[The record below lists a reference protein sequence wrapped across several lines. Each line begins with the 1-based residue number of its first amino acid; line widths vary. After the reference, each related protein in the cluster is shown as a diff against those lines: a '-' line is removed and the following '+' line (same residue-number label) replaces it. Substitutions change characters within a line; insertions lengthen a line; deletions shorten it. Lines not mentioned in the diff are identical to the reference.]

1 MTDATT
7 LPATAGSGDPTATG
21 DPTTTGDPS
30 GVRVGFSGL
39 GRMGSLMAAN
49 LQTAGFDL
57 TVHNRTHS
65 RAESFAAATGA
76 KLAASGRELAEA
88 VPVIVT
94 MVADGPAL
102 ASLLEGPDGIA
113 AGLSAGDIVVDMGTS
128 GLEYTQ
134 RARRVVE
141 AAGGHLVEAPVSG
154 STAAAEAATLLVM
167 TAGDAA
173 AAAAAGPVLA
183 AMSARVLHVGGPG
196 AGAALK
202 LAVNSALFATMGAV
216 GESLVLAE
224 RAGVPREVAYEVFA
238 NSAIAA
244 PVVKYRRAAFEAPL
258 NTPVSFALD
267 LAIKD
272 LDLTLALAEA
282 VGAPMPQ
289 AETNRSVLRD
299 ASAAGLGD
307 ADIGHVAVHLRGGP

>member
-1 MTDATT
+1 MTELT
-7 LPATAGSGDPTATG
+7 PATG
-21 DPTTTGDPS
+21 DIGAGDPS
-30 GVRVGFSGL
+30 AIGVGFSGL

-49 LQTAGFDL
+49 LQRAGFDL
-57 TVHNRTHS
+57 TVHNRTHAK
-65 RAESFAAATGA
+65 AESFAASTGA
-76 KLAASGRELAEA
+76 KVATSGRELAEA
-88 VPVIVT
+88 SSIIVT

-113 AGLSAGDIVVDMGTS
+113 AGLSPGDIVVDMGTT

-134 RARRVVE
+134 RARLATEV
-141 AAGGHLVEAPVSG
+141 AGGHLVEAPVSG
-154 STAAAEAATLLVM
+154 STAAAEGATLLVM
-167 TAGDAA
+167 TAGDEA

-183 AMSARVLHVGGPG
+183 AMSARIVHVGGPG

-202 LAVNSALFATMGAV
+202 LAVNSALFAVMQAV

-238 NSAIAA
+238 SSAIAA
-244 PVVKYRRAAFEAPL
+244 PVVKYRREVFEKPRE
-258 NTPVSFALD
+258 TPVSFALD

-272 LDLTLALAEA
+272 LDLTLALAGA

-289 AETNRSVLRD
+289 AETNRAVLRE
-299 ASAAGLGD
+299 ASAAGLGG
-307 ADIGHVAVHLRGGP
+307 ADIGQIAVHLRGGP

>member
-1 MTDATT
+1 MTELT
-7 LPATAGSGDPTATG
+7 PATG
-21 DPTTTGDPS
+21 DIGAGEPS
-30 GVRVGFSGL
+30 AIGVGFSGL

-49 LQTAGFDL
+49 LQRAGFDL
-57 TVHNRTHS
+57 TVHNRTHAK
-65 RAESFAAATGA
+65 AESFAASTGA
-76 KLAASGRELAEA
+76 KVATSGRELAEA
-88 VPVIVT
+88 SSIIVT

-113 AGLSAGDIVVDMGTS
+113 AGLSPGDIVVDMGTT

-134 RARRVVE
+134 RARLATEV
-141 AAGGHLVEAPVSG
+141 AGGHLVEAPVSG
-154 STAAAEAATLLVM
+154 STAAAEGATLLVM
-167 TAGDAA
+167 TAGDEA

-183 AMSARVLHVGGPG
+183 AMSARIVHVGGPG

-202 LAVNSALFATMGAV
+202 LAVNSALFAVMQAV

-238 NSAIAA
+238 SSAIAA
-244 PVVKYRRAAFEAPL
+244 PVVKYRREVFEKPRE
-258 NTPVSFALD
+258 TPVSFALD

-272 LDLTLALAEA
+272 LDLTLALAGA

-289 AETNRSVLRD
+289 AETNRAVLRE
-299 ASAAGLGD
+299 ASAAGLGG
-307 ADIGHVAVHLRGGP
+307 ADIGQIAVHLRGGP

>member
-1 MTDATT
+1 MTELT
-7 LPATAGSGDPTATG
+7 PATG
-21 DPTTTGDPS
+21 DIGAGEPS
-30 GVRVGFSGL
+30 AIGVGFSGL

-49 LQTAGFDL
+49 LQRAGFDL
-57 TVHNRTHS
+57 TVHNRTHAK
-65 RAESFAAATGA
+65 AESFAASTGA
-76 KLAASGRELAEA
+76 KVATSGRELAEA
-88 VPVIVT
+88 SSIIVT

-113 AGLSAGDIVVDMGTS
+113 AGLSPGDIVVDMGTT

-134 RARRVVE
+134 RARLATEV
-141 AAGGHLVEAPVSG
+141 AGGHLVEAPVSG
-154 STAAAEAATLLVM
+154 STAAAEGATLLVM
-167 TAGDAA
+167 TAGDEA

-183 AMSARVLHVGGPG
+183 AMSARIVHVGGPG

-202 LAVNSALFATMGAV
+202 LAVNSALFAVMQAV

-238 NSAIAA
+238 SSAIAA
-244 PVVKYRRAAFEAPL
+244 PVVKYRREVFEKPRE
-258 NTPVSFALD
+258 TPVSFALD

-272 LDLTLALAEA
+272 LDLTLALAGA

-289 AETNRSVLRD
+289 AETNRAVLRE
-299 ASAAGLGD
+299 ASAAGLGGT
-307 ADIGHVAVHLRGGP
+307 DIGQIAVHLRGGP

>member
-1 MTDATT
+1 MTELT
-7 LPATAGSGDPTATG
+7 PATG
-21 DPTTTGDPS
+21 DIGAGEPS
-30 GVRVGFSGL
+30 AIRVGFSGL

-49 LQTAGFDL
+49 LQRAGFDL
-57 TVHNRTHS
+57 TVHNRTHAK
-65 RAESFAAATGA
+65 AESFAASTGA
-76 KLAASGRELAEA
+76 KVATSGRELAEA
-88 VPVIVT
+88 SSIIVT

-113 AGLSAGDIVVDMGTS
+113 AGLSPGDIVVDMGTT

-134 RARRVVE
+134 RARLATEV
-141 AAGGHLVEAPVSG
+141 AGGHLVEAPVSG
-154 STAAAEAATLLVM
+154 STAAAEGATLLVM
-167 TAGDAA
+167 TAGDEA

-183 AMSARVLHVGGPG
+183 AMSARIVHVGGPG

-202 LAVNSALFATMGAV
+202 LAVNSALFAVMQAV

-238 NSAIAA
+238 SSAIAA
-244 PVVKYRRAAFEAPL
+244 PVVKYRREVFEKPRE
-258 NTPVSFALD
+258 TPVSFALD

-272 LDLTLALAEA
+272 LDLTLALAGA

-289 AETNRSVLRD
+289 AETNRAVLRE
-299 ASAAGLGD
+299 ASAAGLGG
-307 ADIGHVAVHLRGGP
+307 ADIGQIAVHLRGGP

>member
-1 MTDATT
+1 MTELT
-7 LPATAGSGDPTATG
+7 PATSDIGAGE
-21 DPTTTGDPS
+21 PS
-30 GVRVGFSGL
+30 AIGVGFSGL

-49 LQTAGFDL
+49 LQRAGFDL
-57 TVHNRTHS
+57 TVHNRTHAK
-65 RAESFAAATGA
+65 AESFAASTGA
-76 KLAASGRELAEA
+76 KVATSGRELAEA
-88 VPVIVT
+88 SSIIVT

-113 AGLSAGDIVVDMGTS
+113 AGLSPGDIVVDMGTT

-134 RARRVVE
+134 RARLATEV
-141 AAGGHLVEAPVSG
+141 AGGHLVEAPVSG
-154 STAAAEAATLLVM
+154 STAAAEGATLLVM
-167 TAGDAA
+167 TAGDEA

-183 AMSARVLHVGGPG
+183 AMSARIVHIGGPG

-202 LAVNSALFATMGAV
+202 LAVNSALFAVMQAV

-238 NSAIAA
+238 SSAIAA
-244 PVVKYRRAAFEAPL
+244 PVVKYRREVFEKPRE
-258 NTPVSFALD
+258 TPVSFALD

-272 LDLTLALAEA
+272 LDLTLALAGA

-289 AETNRSVLRD
+289 AETNRAVLRE
-299 ASAAGLGD
+299 ASAAGLGG
-307 ADIGHVAVHLRGGP
+307 ADIGQIAVHLRGGP